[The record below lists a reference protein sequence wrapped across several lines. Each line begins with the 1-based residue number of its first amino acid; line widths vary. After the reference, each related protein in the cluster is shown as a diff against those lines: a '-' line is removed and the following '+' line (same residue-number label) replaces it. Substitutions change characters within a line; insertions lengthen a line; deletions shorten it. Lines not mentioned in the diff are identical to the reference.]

1 MTMKRSGLLILALCL
16 FAVACGDDD
25 DSPTTPTNQPI
36 IFGATMSAAQ
46 EVPPISNAEAGA
58 TGNATVTFNVTRDA
72 SNRIQSGTVDMEF
85 TLAGFPAG
93 STAILAHIHT
103 GAAGVN
109 GGVLVNSGL
118 SAASPV
124 AMPNGTGTFT
134 ARGIT
139 ADAATLQSI
148 VDNPAGFYYNVHT
161 TVNPGGAVRAQL
173 VRR

>member
-1 MTMKRSGLLILALCL
+1 MKRSVLLILALCT

-25 DSPTTPTNQPI
+25 DSPTTPSNQPI
-36 IFGATMSAAQ
+36 IFGAAMTAAQ

-58 TGNATVTFNVTRDA
+58 TGTATLTFNVTRDA
-72 SNRIQSGTVDMEF
+72 SNRIQSGTIDMEF
-85 TLAGFPAG
+85 SLAGFPAG

-103 GAAGVN
+103 GASGVAGP
-109 GGVLVNSGL
+109 VLVNSGL
-118 SAASPV
+118 SAATPV
-124 AMPNGTGTFT
+124 SMPNGTGSFT

-148 VDNPAGFYYNVHT
+148 VDNPAGFYFNVHT
-161 TVNPGGAVRAQL
+161 TVNPSGAVRAQL

>member
-1 MTMKRSGLLILALCL
+1 MKRSGLLILALCA

-25 DSPTTPTNQPI
+25 KPTTPTNQPI

-46 EVPPISNAEAGA
+46 EVPAFTNAESNATGTA
-58 TGNATVTFNVTRDA
+58 TITFNVTRDA

-85 TLAGFPAG
+85 TLAAFPAG

-103 GAAGVN
+103 GAAGVP
-109 GGVLVNSGL
+109 GGVLINSGL

-161 TVNPGGAVRAQL
+161 TVNPGGAVRGQL